1 MRELAATPV
10 VPVTEKPIADSPA
23 QPALSLVLIAFAAVY
38 LIWGSTY
45 LGIAIAIETIPPFL
59 MAGCRF
65 MLAGLV
71 LYAVMRGRGVARPDA
86 AHWRSAL
93 VIGALL
99 LLAGNGG
106 VTWAQKTVPSGIA
119 ALVVAAT
126 PLWMMLID
134 WLRPGG
140 LRPTFSVVCGLAVGF
155 AGVTLIVA
163 SRNDLGHRIVDPAGA
178 AALIFATICWAF
190 GSVFSRHTAKP
201 NSALLAVAMQMIAG
215 GGLQIVTGFALGE
228 PGQFHLEMITARS
241 AWAFVYLTVFGSLI
255 GYSAYVWLLQVSTPA
270 RVSTYA
276 YVNPLIAVLLGKM
289 ILDEPV
295 PRTVLLAGA
304 LILTAVILITRQ
316 TQRR

>member
-1 MRELAATPV
+1 MRGLAATPV
-10 VPVTEKPIADSPA
+10 VPAPKKAGPDIPA
-23 QPALSLVLIAFAAVY
+23 QPALSLVLLAFAAVY

-45 LGIAIAIETIPPFL
+45 LGIRIAIESMPPFL

-65 MLAGLV
+65 VLAGLV
-71 LYAVMRGRGVARPDA
+71 LFAVMRGRGVARPNA

-106 VTWAQKTVPSGIA
+106 VTWAEKTVPSGIA

-140 LRPTFSVVCGLAVGF
+140 LRPTLSVVCGLAVGF
-155 AGVTLIVA
+155 AGVALIVG
-163 SRNDLGHRIVDPAGA
+163 SRNNLGHRIVDPTGA

-190 GSVFSRHTAKP
+190 GSVFSRHAAKP
-201 NSALLAVAMQMIAG
+201 ESALLGVAMQMIGG

-228 PGQFHLEMITARS
+228 GGQFHFEMITARS
-241 AWAFVYLTVFGSLI
+241 AWAFAYLTVFGSLI
-255 GYSAYVWLLQVSTPA
+255 GYTAYVWLLQVSTPA

-276 YVNPLIAVLLGKM
+276 YVNPLIAVLLGKL

-295 PRTVLLAGA
+295 PHTVVLAGA

-316 TQRR
+316 SQRR